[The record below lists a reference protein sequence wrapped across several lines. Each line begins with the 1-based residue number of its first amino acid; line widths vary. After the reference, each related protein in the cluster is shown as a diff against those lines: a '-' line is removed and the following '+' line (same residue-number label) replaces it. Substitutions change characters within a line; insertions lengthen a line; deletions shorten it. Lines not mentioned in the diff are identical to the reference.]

1 MDDFAALFTYMV
13 LALTVVSFAAL
24 AGFIVWDAIVD
35 RRQSRHSIARREEL
49 GLPRQP
55 QQAPLPR
62 DWAQPSR
69 AA

>member
-1 MDDFAALFTYMV
+1 MDDFATLFTYMV
-13 LALTVVSFAAL
+13 LTLTVVAFAAL
-24 AGFIVWDAIVD
+24 AGFMVRDAIVD
-35 RRQSRHSIARREEL
+35 RRQSRRGAARREEL

-69 AA
+69 AG